1 MKMWIIKR
9 DLNNSRGKEQIKSER
24 SRILKKRYDIKEPAI
39 FIRTIMRMKIEKIK
53 SWVNMKIK

>member
-39 FIRTIMRMKIEKIK
+39 FIRTIMRMKIEK
-53 SWVNMKIK
+53 